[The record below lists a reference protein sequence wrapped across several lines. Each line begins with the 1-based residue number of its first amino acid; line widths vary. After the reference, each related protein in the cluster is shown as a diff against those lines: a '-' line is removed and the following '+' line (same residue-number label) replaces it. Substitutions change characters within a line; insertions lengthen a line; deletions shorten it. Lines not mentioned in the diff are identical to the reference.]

1 MYNME
6 LFRNIQGEV
15 YPNVIDSINYV
26 SRVTG
31 QIQREDYINLNGFV
45 GFTQNLSRAEF
56 TAALAI
62 PLAFGLKN
70 AYNIKPI
77 TLEISY

>member
-1 MYNME
+1 MI

-15 YPNVIDSINYV
+15 YPNVIDTINYV

-31 QIQREDYINLNGFV
+31 EIQREDYINLNGFV
-45 GFTQNLSRAEF
+45 AFTQNLSRAEF
-56 TAALAI
+56 TAAI
-62 PLAFGLKN
+62 GVPLAFGLKN

>member
-1 MYNME
+1 MI

-31 QIQREDYINLNGFV
+31 EIQREDYINLNGFV
-45 GFTQNLSRAEF
+45 AFTQNLSRAEF
-56 TAALAI
+56 TAALEI

>member
-1 MYNME
+1 MTE
-6 LFRNIQGEV
+6 LLRSVKGEV

-26 SRVTG
+26 SKVTG
-31 QIQREDYINLNGFV
+31 EIQREDYINLNGFV
-45 GFTQNLSRAEF
+45 GLTQNLSRAEF
-56 TAALAI
+56 TAALEI

-70 AYNIKPI
+70 AYNIKPV